1 MEMILTWKWYQIGK
15 HLKANWRR
23 HQSSVIAKKRR
34 QHLEWVSECPVYH
47 KNVAIYSQ
55 MEQHLEKMQAQFW
68 LVKK

>member
-1 MEMILTWKWYQIGK
+1 MITTWKWYQIGR

-23 HQSSVIAKKRR
+23 YKSSVADRNRR
-34 QHLEWVSECPVYH
+34 KHLEWVSECPVYH